1 MLNIVLVTIAGNNGV
16 PNVARGVPVFVALPF
31 TFTTVNVVVVD
42 AVTVKPVKLL
52 HGAVHE

>member
-1 MLNIVLVTIAGNNGV
+1 MAGYNGV